1 MEFQFLFSLSFSV
14 ICLIFFFKLV
24 FQSQNPN
31 TKSLPGPLKL
41 PLIGNLHNMIGS
53 QPHHVLK
60 EIARK
65 HGPLIKLQLGEIST
79 VVISSSELAKEVMKT
94 HDLAFADRPEF
105 LAFKVLYEKTG
116 MPIVSAP
123 IGDYWRQMRKLCAL
137 ELLSNKRVKSF
148 AHIRKDET
156 LNLIESIRSAS
167 ATSNSQ
173 PINLSK
179 MMVSFTSTVTF
190 RAAFGSRFEQQ
201 DEFVS
206 LDKEICK
213 LAGGFSLVEV
223 FPSLNFIHFFSG
235 MEAKI
240 LKLHDKA
247 DKILDNLINRRRES
261 MKLEK
266 ITATAASGEEN
277 LVDVLLRL
285 QETSSLGF
293 PITTKNIKSI
303 IWNIFSGGTESAA
316 TTTVWAMSE
325 LMRNPGVMK
334 KAQAEVREAL
344 KGKKTISEAD
354 IHELNYLKMIIKE
367 TLRLHPPNP
376 LLVPRQTREACE
388 IKGYE
393 IPVKTRVVVN
403 AWAIGRDFKYWNEAE
418 NFVPERFNGN
428 GGNNSIDFKGN
439 DFEFIP
445 FGAGRRMCPGIA
457 FGLANIGLPLAQL
470 LYNFEWELPGGIA
483 SQDLDMSEAFGA
495 IVSRKNDLCLLAT
508 PVSPDNDHQL

>member
-1 MEFQFLFSLSFSV
+1 M
-14 ICLIFFFKLV
+14 
-24 FQSQNPN
+24 
-31 TKSLPGPLKL
+31 
-41 PLIGNLHNMIGS
+41 
-53 QPHHVLK
+53 
-60 EIARK
+60 
-65 HGPLIKLQLGEIST
+65 
-79 VVISSSELAKEVMKT
+79 VVISSAELAKEVMKT

-247 DKILDNLINRRRES
+247 DKILDNLINQRRES

-303 IWNIFSGGTESAA
+303 IWVSIYINEPTSLFS
-316 TTTVWAMSE
+316 
-325 LMRNPGVMK
+325 
-334 KAQAEVREAL
+334 
-344 KGKKTISEAD
+344 
-354 IHELNYLKMIIKE
+354 
-367 TLRLHPPNP
+367 
-376 LLVPRQTREACE
+376 
-388 IKGYE
+388 
-393 IPVKTRVVVN
+393 
-403 AWAIGRDFKYWNEAE
+403 
-418 NFVPERFNGN
+418 
-428 GGNNSIDFKGN
+428 
-439 DFEFIP
+439 
-445 FGAGRRMCPGIA
+445 
-457 FGLANIGLPLAQL
+457 
-470 LYNFEWELPGGIA
+470 
-483 SQDLDMSEAFGA
+483 
-495 IVSRKNDLCLLAT
+495 
-508 PVSPDNDHQL
+508 

>member
-1 MEFQFLFSLSFSV
+1 
-14 ICLIFFFKLV
+14 
-24 FQSQNPN
+24 
-31 TKSLPGPLKL
+31 
-41 PLIGNLHNMIGS
+41 MIGS

-65 HGPLIKLQLGEIST
+65 HGPLIKLQLGEISM
-79 VVISSSELAKEVMKT
+79 VVISSAELAKEVMKT

-148 AHIRKDET
+148 AHIREDET

-190 RAAFGSRFEQQ
+190 RAAFGSRFGQQ

-223 FPSLNFIHFFSG
+223 FPSLKFIHFFSG

-240 LKLHDKA
+240 LKLHGKA
-247 DKILDNLINRRRES
+247 DKILDNLINQRRES

-266 ITATAASGEEN
+266 ITATASASGEEN

-303 IWNIFSGGTESAA
+303 IWVSIYKF
-316 TTTVWAMSE
+316 VF
-325 LMRNPGVMK
+325 
-334 KAQAEVREAL
+334 
-344 KGKKTISEAD
+344 
-354 IHELNYLKMIIKE
+354 LN
-367 TLRLHPPNP
+367 
-376 LLVPRQTREACE
+376 
-388 IKGYE
+388 
-393 IPVKTRVVVN
+393 
-403 AWAIGRDFKYWNEAE
+403 
-418 NFVPERFNGN
+418 
-428 GGNNSIDFKGN
+428 
-439 DFEFIP
+439 
-445 FGAGRRMCPGIA
+445 
-457 FGLANIGLPLAQL
+457 
-470 LYNFEWELPGGIA
+470 
-483 SQDLDMSEAFGA
+483 
-495 IVSRKNDLCLLAT
+495 KNQHI
-508 PVSPDNDHQL
+508 NK

>member
-1 MEFQFLFSLSFSV
+1 MELQFLFSLSFSV

-65 HGPLIKLQLGEIST
+65 HGPIIKLQLGEISM
-79 VVISSSELAKEVMKT
+79 VVISSAELAKEVMKT

-148 AHIRKDET
+148 AHIREDET

-223 FPSLNFIHFFSG
+223 FPSLKFIHFFSG

-240 LKLHDKA
+240 LKLHGKA
-247 DKILDNLINRRRES
+247 DKILDNLINQRRES

-266 ITATAASGEEN
+266 ITATASASGEEN

-316 TTTVWAMSE
+316 TTTVWVMPE

-344 KGKKTISEAD
+344 KGNKNISEAD
-354 IHELNYLKMIIKE
+354 IQELNYLKMIIFY
-367 TLRLHPPNP
+367 LHFN
-376 LLVPRQTREACE
+376 LLCE
-388 IKGYE
+388 MYKM
-393 IPVKTRVVVN
+393 N
-403 AWAIGRDFKYWNEAE
+403 
-418 NFVPERFNGN
+418 
-428 GGNNSIDFKGN
+428 
-439 DFEFIP
+439 
-445 FGAGRRMCPGIA
+445 
-457 FGLANIGLPLAQL
+457 L